1 MRVNTR
7 KGMSTAVAI
16 IIALLVLV
24 GGGYAVKKGVDSQKE
39 KKERAKQ
46 EEILEKQEAERVAAE
61 KVEKAKIGRT
71 ITVKLGE
78 VTKSGKSGEAVITQT
93 GTSTV
98 KVIVNIIGKPSKVV
112 MPSHMHIGAC
122 PTPGDVKYALT
133 NVDKGAAQTE
143 LPITLEQLV
152 SELPLAINVHKS
164 ASEAKVYVACGNIEA
179 KINPSPAESASVE
192 TGMPVPGTDTKDMIV
207 EGAGDAP
214 NQTTVMYDTEGFSPK
229 TITMKKGV
237 TVVFINKTGKR
248 VSVASDEHPT
258 HLLYPEFDQYKTDA
272 RGKDEFRFT
281 FEKVGTWK
289 YHDHLNATMGGTVVV
304 TE

>member
-1 MRVNTR
+1 MN
-7 KGMSTAVAI
+7 S
-16 IIALLVLV
+16 LL
-24 GGGYAVKKGVDSQKE
+24 
-39 KKERAKQ
+39 
-46 EEILEKQEAERVAAE
+46 
-61 KVEKAKIGRT
+61 
-71 ITVKLGE
+71 
-78 VTKSGKSGEAVITQT
+78 
-93 GTSTV
+93 
-98 KVIVNIIGKPSKVV
+98 
-112 MPSHMHIGAC
+112 
-122 PTPGDVKYALT
+122 
-133 NVDKGAAQTE
+133 
-143 LPITLEQLV
+143 
-152 SELPLAINVHKS
+152 ELPLAINVHKS

-281 FEKVGTWK
+281 FEKVGRGSITTILMLQWEVLCC
-289 YHDHLNATMGGTVVV
+289 HG
-304 TE
+304 